1 MKVLQFI
8 AAVFVGVLIGSL
20 VIWLMQLLENNL
32 FPIDKNLLPAE
43 ATFTEIINQA
53 PSTAIVLIVFGY
65 ALGSFVGGLLAQLIF
80 RSSKMIEALT
90 TGVSLCALGAVSL
103 SALQPPVWFMA
114 VCLATFIPAAYFGGW
129 LVRKK
134 NNAHAATA

>member
-8 AAVFVGVLIGSL
+8 SAVFVGVLMGSL
-20 VIWLMQLLENNL
+20 VIWLMQLLQNNL
-32 FPIDKNLLPAE
+32 FPVDKNLLPAE

-53 PSTAIVLIVFGY
+53 PTAAIALIVFGY

-90 TGVSLCALGAVSL
+90 TGVSLCALGAASL
-103 SALQPPVWFMA
+103 LALQPPVWFTII
-114 VCLATFIPAAYFGGW
+114 CLATFIPAAYFGGW
-129 LVRKK
+129 IIRKK
-134 NNAHAATA
+134 N